1 MCDDYDYYLFQKIS
15 YPSLIV
21 IDNFSVPM
29 CDDYDY
35 YLFQKKSYPSLI
47 PRRKLVQKTFNDGK
61 LKLQCIPKKG
71 KAKVNDLLYYK
82 KTPKLLFRKDKKH
95 GFSFICYTYEEES
108 AGKNVL
114 PAVGSHA
121 YVVSICD

>member
-1 MCDDYDYYLFQKIS
+1 MCDDYDYYLFQKISYPSLIVIDNFSVPMCNDYDYYLFQKIS

-82 KTPKLLFRKDKKH
+82 KNTKTIISKR
-95 GFSFICYTYEEES
+95 
-108 AGKNVL
+108 
-114 PAVGSHA
+114 
-121 YVVSICD
+121 